1 MNNCLQS
8 DVFNIRLKKKGKVYM
23 MKKIVVFGGVG
34 TGMTI
39 ASIIEHDPN
48 AELMGFLNDAEEKGT
63 MVGEFKKFPVVGKF
77 SDVTELLKDPDVYFT
92 FAQTAMQKGKQR
104 LELIDSMS
112 IPSERFYSAIHPQAI
127 VPKGFCRLGNG
138 VVLYAN
144 AQVGVDAVMEDNSMC
159 FANTYL
165 GHNSVLERF
174 AHLTAGSVVGAHVHV
189 GKFVH
194 IGLNALV
201 KEHVTIG
208 DYSLI
213 GAGAVV
219 LKDVPAN
226 CIVVGNPA
234 KVLRYI
240 E

>member
-1 MNNCLQS
+1 
-8 DVFNIRLKKKGKVYM
+8 

-39 ASIIEHDPN
+39 ASIVEKDPE
-48 AELMGFLNDAEEKGT
+48 AELAGFLNDSLEKGT
-63 MVGEFKKFPVVGKF
+63 MIGEFKQFPVIGK
-77 SDVTELLKDPDVYFT
+77 SEDVQNLLKDPDVYFT
-92 FAQTAMQKGKQR
+92 FAHTAMQKGKTR
-104 LELIDSMS
+104 LEMIDSLN
-112 IPSERFYSAIHPQAI
+112 IPSDRFYSAIHPQAV
-127 VPKGFCRLGNG
+127 VPEGFCKIGNG

-144 AQVGVDAVMEDNSMC
+144 AQVGVDAVMSDNSMC

-165 GHNSVLERF
+165 GHNSFLDRF
-174 AHLTAGSVVGAHVHV
+174 AHLTAGSTVGAHVHI

-194 IGLNALV
+194 IGLNALI
-201 KEHVTIG
+201 KEHVKIG
-208 DYSLI
+208 DFSLV

-219 LKDVPAN
+219 LKDVPSN